1 MKSGINTR
9 VTIASVGTIRTKDGG
24 YRSDDSAIG
33 TKDSGYRSV
42 NLPLPRSLW
51 RYKRHSGSVIHTT
64 EDD

>member
-1 MKSGINTR
+1 MSYHR

-33 TKDSGYRSV
+33 TKDGSYRGNDMSIAPV
-42 NLPLPRSLW
+42 Q
-51 RYKRHSGSVIHTT
+51 RHSGSVTHTA